1 MNYINFISKN
11 AMGKNG
17 EKLGKIIRIEDLIGK
32 TIKKY
37 KPFAIVQVNRF
48 LRRKIFVPID
58 LEKVIKEQES
68 QVLFDISKED
78 FEVEIN
84 RIEVLRKER
93 ETFDD
98 HVPTSWVTAGGGSD
112 YRPKPRKKKK

>member
-1 MNYINFISKN
+1 MNYTNFISKK
-11 AMGKNG
+11 ALDKNG

-37 KPFAIVQVNRF
+37 KPYTIVQVNRF
-48 LRRKIFVPID
+48 LRRKIFVTID

-68 QVLFDISKED
+68 HVLFDISKED
-78 FEVEIN
+78 FEVEIK

-112 YRPKPRKKKK
+112 YRPKPRRKKK